1 MTLLLVIAITAALW
15 ALFFLEREVRPQLLE
30 DRSLLLI
37 FLGMVISLR
46 AMITD
51 HLHVQPPFGALAA
64 AGLVLFVLGVII
76 RIVARRTLG
85 RFFTYELTVKK
96 EHRLVT
102 HGIYRSIRHPLYTGI
117 LLLWFGAALALQS
130 LIGFLLALALLVPA
144 LAARIRKEEAFLGAQ
159 FGAEYRGYMK
169 RTRRLVPFV
178 F

>member
-1 MTLLLVIAITAALW
+1 MGLVLVIAITAALG
-15 ALFFLEREVRPQLLE
+15 ALFLLEREASPQRLK
-30 DRSLLLI
+30 DRSVLLI
-37 FLGMVISLR
+37 FLGMVIPLW
-46 AMITD
+46 AMITE
-51 HLHVQPPFGALAA
+51 HLLIAPPFGALAA
-64 AGLVLFVLGVII
+64 IGLMLFALGAAVRVL
-76 RIVARRTLG
+76 ARRTLG
-85 RFFTYELTVKK
+85 RFFTYEITIKK

-144 LAARIRKEEAFLGAQ
+144 LAVRMRKEEAFLGTQ
-159 FGAEYRGYMK
+159 FGAEYRDYMR